1 LPVLNESSVDWII
14 LMVFLLALAMS
25 PLRSLMVRRRKHLP
39 SCDGCK
45 KIIDSNLGFNKWVVQ
60 KAKPT
65 EL

>member
-1 LPVLNESSVDWII
+1 LPVLNESGVDWII

-25 PLRSLMVRRRKHLP
+25 PLRSLMVRRREHLP